1 MKITTARRT
10 AIAQDLVQDMAA
22 GSVNPNPVIEIYDG
36 TIPASMGGTITSTL
50 LGTLTLTPG
59 VGTVS
64 AGVLTFDTI
73 TDDSSAD
80 ASGEAGWCRVL
91 DRNGDEAAYF
101 TIADD
106 GSGEI
111 NFNEATIVVGAP
123 ISITSLSLVV
133 GGQ

>member
-10 AIAQDLVQDMAA
+10 AIAQDLVQDMAD
-22 GSVNPNPVIEIYDG
+22 GTSNPNPVMEIYDG
-36 TIPASMGGTITSTL
+36 TMPASMGGAITDTL
-50 LGTLTLTPG
+50 LGTLTLTAG
-59 VGTVS
+59 VGTVN

-91 DRNGDEAAYF
+91 NRDGNEAVYF

-106 GSGEI
+106 GSAEI
-111 NFNEATIVVGAP
+111 NFNEATIVAGAP
-123 ISITSLSLVV
+123 ISITSLSVV
-133 GGQ
+133 IGGQ